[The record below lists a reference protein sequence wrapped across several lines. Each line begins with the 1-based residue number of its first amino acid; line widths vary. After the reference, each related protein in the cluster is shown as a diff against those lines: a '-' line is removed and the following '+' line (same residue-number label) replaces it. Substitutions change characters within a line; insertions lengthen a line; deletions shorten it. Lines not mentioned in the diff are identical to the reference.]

1 MDYCKEILEL
11 KKRKNAVLLAHF
23 YQTSDIQ
30 EIADF
35 VEDSLGLAIRAEQTS
50 ADIIIFAGVHFMA
63 ETAKIINP
71 GKKVLIPDLNAGCSL
86 ADSCPYEEF
95 KMFREAHPDHVV
107 VSYINCS
114 AKIKTLTDVVCTS
127 GNAVEIVNSFPKEQ
141 KIIFAPDRNL
151 GHYINQLTGRDMLLW
166 DGSCKV
172 HDMLNA
178 EKVIDLK
185 IKHPDAVLIAH
196 PECKAVILE
205 MADFVGS
212 TAKMLEFVKR
222 DSAKKYIV
230 ATETGILHKMRLEA
244 PGKEFLI
251 VPANE
256 SCNCNDCEYM
266 KMITPEKVYL
276 CIRDEQ
282 PEILLEEEVMDKS
295 RGAIRRML
303 ELSRN
308 LKKS

>member
-35 VEDSLGLAIRAEQTS
+35 VEDSLGLAIRAEQTR

-251 VPANE
+251 VPADE